1 MRVSDI
7 MTRQVITIS
16 PDATVGQAAQTMLER
31 NVSCLP
37 VVDAGGR
44 LIGILTHTDFGL
56 HPQYLPLAGRLYT
69 LLGRWASPKTLE
81 EVAQGLRS
89 VPVREVM
96 QNPVVTARE
105 DMTLADAAERMLRHR
120 VHRLPVVRD
129 GHVVGIVSR
138 HDLLKLMLQ
147 QPASGGASPASGP
160 ANAKERKQ

>member
-1 MRVSDI
+1 MRVKDI
-7 MTRQVITIS
+7 MNSQVITIS
-16 PDATVGQAAQTMLER
+16 PSATVGQAAQTMLER

-37 VVDAGGR
+37 VVEADGR
-44 LIGILTHTDFGL
+44 LVGILTHTDFGL

-89 VPVREVM
+89 VPVRDVM
-96 QNPVVTARE
+96 ENTVVTVTE
-105 DMTLADAAERMLRHR
+105 DTTLADATELMLRHR

-129 GHVVGIVSR
+129 GRVVGIVSR

-147 QPASGGASPASGP
+147 DPPASGP
-160 ANAKERKQ
+160 ANAKQRKQ